1 MNNRGYQPKSSSGM
15 SFSNW
20 MDSQKSSLLNEED
33 DIENQGGV
41 GSWTPNYLF
50 GSTFGQLSLIKDNF
64 SDQFQELA
72 GSVEAGPLSAA
83 FRQRLMHAV
92 YLLGGSM
99 AFGILAIV
107 IGLPTLILRPSKF
120 VLCMTLSTIL
130 GASSVILLQKPS
142 VFLSNLINGGLS
154 KILPVVLML
163 GSMFMT
169 IYVTIFI
176 HKYVYVLIMAIFQI
190 GSMFFY
196 VASFIPGGTKGLKI
210 IMKTGYVV
218 ISTALYPCIFVCKKV
233 SKKFI
238 TRLFS

>member
-1 MNNRGYQPKSSSGM
+1 MNNRGNQPKISSGM

-20 MDSQKSSLLNEED
+20 MDSQKSSLLNEDD
-33 DIENQGGV
+33 DIENQGGA
-41 GSWTPNYLF
+41 SWSPNYLF
-50 GSTFGQLSLIKDNF
+50 GSTFGQLNLIKDNF

-72 GSVEAGPLSAA
+72 GSVPEAGPLSAA
-83 FRQRLMHAV
+83 FRQRLMYAV
-92 YLLGGSM
+92 YLLGGSF

-107 IGLPTLILRPSKF
+107 IGLPTLIVRPSKF
-120 VLCMTLSTIL
+120 VLCMTLSSTL
-130 GASSVILLQKPS
+130 GASSVVVLQKPS
-142 VFLSNLINGGLS
+142 VFLSNLVNGGPS

-176 HKYVYVLIMAIFQI
+176 HKYVYVLTMAIIQI

-218 ISTALYPCIFVCKKV
+218 VSTAIYPCIFVCKKV
-233 SKKFI
+233 SKQFI